1 MKNDMSDE
9 MVGRVVERLRALA
22 DETRVRLL
30 LRLKRGECN
39 VTALADELGVAQA
52 SVSKHLNVL
61 RQVGIVA
68 VRRDGTQAIYAVR
81 DQSIFELCKLVC
93 DGVVRHAEEGHAALG
108 LAARRRPAKKS
119 TQQSRGA
126 RDGG

>member
-1 MKNDMSDE
+1 MKNEMSDE

-30 LRLKRGECN
+30 LRLKTGECN
-39 VTALADELGVAQA
+39 VTSLAEELGVGQA

-61 RQVGIVA
+61 KQVGILS
-68 VRRDGTQAIYAVR
+68 VRREGTQAFYAVR

-93 DGVVRHAEEGHAALG
+93 DGVVRHAQAEHAALG
-108 LAARRRPAKKS
+108 IETPRKPKKKS
-119 TQQSRGA
+119 R
-126 RDGG
+126 

>member
-39 VTALADELGVAQA
+39 VTALAADLGVAQA

-68 VRRDGTQAIYAVR
+68 VRREGTQGCPCCR
-81 DQSIFELCKLVC
+81 N
-93 DGVVRHAEEGHAALG
+93 
-108 LAARRRPAKKS
+108 RRSDPRNGSPSK
-119 TQQSRGA
+119 
-126 RDGG
+126 